1 MWIVKYDL
9 AKLKHE
15 YITWDY
21 ASVNA
26 FLIQKWLKNKISWKS
41 VKWWTKDKQALK
53 ARATEQALK
62 KVATKLSNKLEPSSE
77 FLLWNIAKAIEL
89 TKVKL
94 DQMEQKWNI
103 NVKDLNT
110 IRWMNRIQNWQ
121 PTTYVKEE
129 SDVNQNIRI
138 EWIHIVM
145 WWNAIDSSKSD
156 ENNA

>member
-1 MWIVKYDL
+1 MWVIKYDL
-9 AKLKHE
+9 VKLKKEFMASE
-15 YITWDY
+15 YME
-21 ASVNA
+21 AKS
-26 FLIQKWLKNKISWKS
+26 FLRSLGIAEKINTIKT
-41 VKWWTKDKQALK
+41 KWWSKEKRELKAKSADKALK
-53 ARATEQALK
+53 QVEN
-62 KVATKLSNKLEPSSE
+62 KLAKQLEPSTE

-94 DQMEQKWNI
+94 DQMEAKGNI

-145 WWNAIDSSKSD
+145 WWNPIDSSKSD